1 MIENPLRNLPSV
13 DQLLQN
19 PVLKTVVQQA
29 SRTAVV
35 QKVRGVLDD
44 VRKQV
49 TGAASEVSIPT
60 PDQIAETVAAW
71 VQKDEGGRL
80 RPVINA
86 TGVLLH
92 TGLGRAPLPKAAVD
106 AIATLSESYC
116 SLEFDLPTGN
126 RGKRTVSVEPLLAE
140 LTGAEAVAIVNNNAA
155 ATMLTLAA
163 CCSGGEV
170 IVSRGQLVEIGGSFR
185 LPDVMNSAGCR
196 LVEVGT
202 TNKTRIGDYKDALNE
217 NTAGLLRVHPSNYVV
232 VGFTQNA
239 SLKELVDLGREK
251 NLPVI
256 DDIGSGAMADFAKF
270 GLGNEPTVAESLS
283 KGADITLFSG
293 DKLLGGPQCGIIVG
307 KKKWINKIAKHPMMR
322 AFRVGKM
329 TLAALQA
336 TLELYRDPEVAAEQV
351 PLLRSLNTKI
361 ENLKLRADKI
371 VTQLQANDFVSSCKV
386 IDSQAT
392 IGGGSIPTQM
402 VPSVSI
408 EVESEKL
415 SATQLSEKLR
425 TTETSMVCQVQDDR
439 LQINMKTLN
448 VREDR
453 LVVKAFAEIC

>member
-1 MIENPLRNLPSV
+1 MIENPLRHLPSV

-19 PVLKTVVQQA
+19 PMLKTVVEQA

-44 VRKQV
+44 VRRQV
-49 TGAASEVSIPT
+49 ASATSEVLVPT
-60 PDQIAETVAAW
+60 PDQIAQTVAAW
-71 VQKDEGGRL
+71 VQKDEGQRL
-80 RPVINA
+80 RPVVNA

-106 AIATLSESYC
+106 AISKLSESYC
-116 SLEFDLPTGN
+116 SLEFDLPSGN

-140 LTGAEAVAIVNNNAA
+140 LTGAESVAIVNNNAA

-163 CCSGGEV
+163 CCGGGEV

-185 LPDVMNSAGCR
+185 LPDVMTSAGCR

-202 TNKTRIGDYKDALNE
+202 TNKTRIADYRNALTE
-217 NTAGLLRVHPSNYVV
+217 QTAGLLRVHPSNFVV

-239 SLKELVDLGREK
+239 TLKELVELGKEK

-283 KGADITLFSG
+283 KGADVTLFSG

-307 KKKWINKIAKHPMMR
+307 KKKWIDKIAKHPMMR

-336 TLELYRDPEVAAEQV
+336 TLELYRDPQVAAEQV
-351 PLLRSLNTKI
+351 PLLRSLNTSI

-371 VTQLQANDFVSSCKV
+371 VTQLQGIDVVSSCKV

-408 EVESEKL
+408 EVESEKF

-425 TTETSMVCQVQDDR
+425 TCETSMVCQVQEDR

-453 LVVKAFAEIC
+453 LVVKAFAEIA